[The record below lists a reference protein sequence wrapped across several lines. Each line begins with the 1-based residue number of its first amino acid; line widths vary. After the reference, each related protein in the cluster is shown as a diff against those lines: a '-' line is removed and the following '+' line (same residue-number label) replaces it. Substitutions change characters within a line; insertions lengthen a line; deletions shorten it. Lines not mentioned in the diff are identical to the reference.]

1 MARGVARYL
10 VGSFV
15 VLGLAAC
22 GKVMF
27 AERDAWRHEAEIAC
41 LKNGQVKESASLTRI
56 QPISGPGICG
66 ADFPLKVA
74 AIGEGSAIGF
84 ADELRP
90 PGGIPGVVARQP
102 LADAPYTPRVNAP
115 PYQPYP
121 QQPYQQYPQQQYPQQ
136 QYQQPYPAQP
146 QYHTQRPPQ
155 AGSAPMS
162 IYAPGVAQPEPDD
175 AEDDIEEA
183 DQAQPAPRAPYGAPR
198 YQPAPRMPVQAQPY
212 PQTIPA
218 QQYPPAEQVPLGRE
232 RGPVTTGAT
241 AVQPAATLACPIVS
255 ALDTWFAGGVQPAA
269 MKWLGAPVAEIRQI
283 SAYSCRGMNGQRGA
297 PISEHAFG
305 NALDIASF
313 TLTDGRKV
321 TVKDGWRGTP
331 EEQGFLRDVHAA
343 ACQHFST
350 VLAPGSNAF
359 HYDHIHVDLAR
370 RASGRQVCN
379 PAPIPGDVV
388 AGRAG
393 YRFAR
398 GEPGV
403 TGSVQKAVRKPGFF
417 KMRGHD
423 EVYDGLPRAVAGE
436 D

>member
-1 MARGVARYL
+1 ML
-10 VGSFV
+10 
-15 VLGLAAC
+15 
-22 GKVMF
+22 
-27 AERDAWRHEAEIAC
+27 AERDAWRHEAEVAC
-41 LKNGQVKESASLTRI
+41 LKSGQVKESAALARI

-90 PGGIPGVVARQP
+90 PGGIPGVARQP
-102 LADAPYTPRVNAP
+102 LADAPLYAARERAAL
-115 PYQPYP
+115 
-121 QQPYQQYPQQQYPQQ
+121 
-136 QYQQPYPAQP
+136 PALSAAA
-146 QYHTQRPPQ
+146 YRSNIRRSSSIRAAAAVSAAAVSG
-155 AGSAPMS
+155 AGVPAAGRSRCADVDLRAGRRAARARGRRGRYRRARIRRSRRSA
-162 IYAPGVAQPEPDD
+162 
-175 AEDDIEEA
+175 
-183 DQAQPAPRAPYGAPR
+183 RPYGAPR
-198 YQPAPRMPVQAQPY
+198 YQPAPRSPPAQAY

-232 RGPVTTGAT
+232 RAPVTTGAA

-269 MKWLGAPVAEIRQI
+269 MKWFGAPVAEIRQI

-313 TLTDGRKV
+313 TLADGRKI
-321 TVKDGWRGTP
+321 TVKDGWRGSP

-343 ACQHFST
+343 ACQQFST

-359 HYDHIHVDLAR
+359 HYDHIHVDLVR

-388 AGRAG
+388 AARAG
-393 YRFAR
+393 YRVGAR

-403 TGSVQKAVRKPGFF
+403 TGSIQKPARKPASSQ
-417 KMRGHD
+417 MRGRD
-423 EVYDGLPRAVAGE
+423 EVYDGLPRAVRGRGLSPATGFRGTR
-436 D
+436 DTIWVR

>member
-27 AERDAWRHEAEIAC
+27 AERDAWRHEAEVAC
-41 LKNGQVKESASLTRI
+41 LKNGQVKEGASLTRI
-56 QPISGPGICG
+56 QPITGPGICG

-121 QQPYQQYPQQQYPQQ
+121 QQYPQQQQYQQ
-136 QYQQPYPAQP
+136 PQYQQPYPAQP
-146 QYHTQRPPQ
+146 PYQAQRPPQ
-155 AGSAPMS
+155 AGPAPMS
-162 IYAPGVAQPEPDD
+162 IYPPSVAQPEPAD

-183 DQAQPAPRAPYGAPR
+183 DQAQPAQRAPYGAPR

-313 TLTDGRKV
+313 TLVDGRKI

-379 PAPIPGDVV
+379 PAPIPGDAV

-393 YRFAR
+393 FRFAR

-403 TGSVQKAVRKPGFF
+403 TGSVQKTVRKPSFF
-417 KMRGHD
+417 KMRGRD
-423 EVYDGLPRAVAGE
+423 EVYDGLSKAVAGE